1 MDPKYTE
8 IEEHVRKKW
17 KARAQEAQENLFK
30 LKGEAVEREKRE
42 RAARV
47 EIDRKAEEARKEAA
61 RKSIQAQGLVEAV
74 IEELG
79 KLERTHGVKPVS
91 WYSSTIATNGQQTIT
106 VQLSKIGE
114 PRNFSSRW

>member
-17 KARAQEAQENLFK
+17 KAQAQEAQENLLK

-42 RAARV
+42 Q
-47 EIDRKAEEARKEAA
+47 AERIGIAHRD
-61 RKSIQAQGLVEAV
+61 IQAQGLLDAV

-91 WYSSTIATNGQQTIT
+91 WESSIIATNGQQTIT
-106 VQLSKIGE
+106 VQLSKVGE
-114 PRNFSSRW
+114 PRNFSPRW